1 MNSTAAIAFSPLPML
16 PLEATKILLTLAFSA
31 LIGLEREEQKAT
43 ADRFIFG
50 GIRTY
55 PLIGLLGYALA
66 MVSGTQMIP
75 AGIGLAV
82 IGGLMWLSYQHKL
95 QSAEAPGIATEV
107 SGLATFVVGVLVA
120 LGHFWIAGT
129 ISIVSVLL
137 LELKVFL
144 EGLSRRIP
152 AQEIFTFTKFLFLTV
167 VILPVVPNQ
176 DFGPYRINPFKTWL
190 VVVAVSAIS
199 YLSYLLQI
207 WTKGRGGMILA
218 AVLGGAYSSTLTTIV
233 LAKRA
238 RDEQASPHLFSG
250 AILMASGVMYVRLAI
265 LIAIFNRQL
274 ARGVGA
280 PLLVLAAIGLAGGW
294 LWSRMPDEASHDVA
308 KNYVPRN
315 PLELWA
321 ALLFGAIFIAML
333 VLTRLAVT
341 HLGNGGVFGLAA
353 LMGLSDIDPFV
364 LSLTQSAGTIATVS
378 VAASA
383 ILIAAASN
391 SVVKGCYALGFA
403 DRRTGRRALWLLLGF
418 SVVGCLPL
426 LWAL

>member
-1 MNSTAAIAFSPLPML
+1 MHSIATFALGFSPLPML
-16 PLEATKILLTLAFSA
+16 PREATKILLTLAFSA

-43 ADRFIFG
+43 VDKFIFG
-50 GIRTY
+50 GVRTY
-55 PLIGLLGYALA
+55 PLIGLLGYALT
-66 MVSGTQMIP
+66 MVSGPQLVP
-75 AGIGLAV
+75 AAIGLAV

-95 QSAEAPGIATEV
+95 QSVAVPGIATEV
-107 SGLATFVVGVLVA
+107 SALATYVVGALVA

-137 LELKVFL
+137 LELKTFL

-207 WTKGRGGMILA
+207 WTKRRGGMILA
-218 AVLGGAYSSTLTTIV
+218 AILGGAYSSTLTTIV

-238 RDEQASPHLFSG
+238 REEKASPHLFTG

-265 LIAIFNRQL
+265 LIGIFNRQL
-274 ARGVGA
+274 LRSVGV
-280 PLLVLAAIGLAGGW
+280 PLLILAVVGLVAGW
-294 LWSRMPDEASHDVA
+294 LWSRIPDETSHDVA
-308 KNYVPRN
+308 KSYVPRN

-321 ALLFGAIFIAML
+321 ALLFGAIFIVML
-333 VLTRLAVT
+333 VLTRLAVV
-341 HLGNGGVFGLAA
+341 HLGSGGVYGLAA

-364 LSLTQSAGTIATVS
+364 LSLTQSAGTVTSIS
-378 VAASA
+378 VATSA

-391 SVVKGCYALGFA
+391 SAVGFA
-403 DRRTGRRALWLLLGF
+403 DRRTGSRALWLLLGYA
-418 SVVGCLPL
+418 VAGCLPL
-426 LWAL
+426 LWVL

>member
-1 MNSTAAIAFSPLPML
+1 MNSIIAIALSPLPML
-16 PLEATKILLTLAFSA
+16 PEQATKILLTLAFSA

-43 ADRFIFG
+43 VDKFIFG
-50 GIRTY
+50 GVRTY

-66 MVSGTQMIP
+66 MVSGTQLIP

-107 SGLATFVVGVLVA
+107 SALATYVVGALVA

-129 ISIVSVLL
+129 ISVVSVLL

-167 VILPVVPNQ
+167 VILPVVPNEN
-176 DFGPYRINPFKTWL
+176 FGPYRINPFKTWL

-207 WTKGRGGMILA
+207 WTRGRGGMILA

-238 RDEQASPHLFSG
+238 RDEQASPHLFTG
-250 AILMASGVMYVRLAI
+250 AIVMASGVMYVRLAI
-265 LIAIFNRQL
+265 LIGIFNRQL
-274 ARGVGA
+274 VRGVGI
-280 PLLVLAAIGLAGGW
+280 PLLILAAIGLAGGW
-294 LWSRMPDEASHDVA
+294 LWSRIPDEKARDVA
-308 KNYVPRN
+308 KSYVPRN

-321 ALLFGAIFIAML
+321 GILFGGIFIGML
-333 VLTRLAVT
+333 VLTRLAVV
-341 HLGNGGVFGLAA
+341 HLGSGGVFGLAA

-364 LSLTQSAGTIATVS
+364 LSLTQSAGTIAS
-378 VAASA
+378 INIAASA

-391 SVVKGCYALGFA
+391 SVVKGCYAFGFG
-403 DRRTGRRALWLLLGF
+403 DRRTGRQALWLLLGF

-426 LWAL
+426 IWAL

>member
-1 MNSTAAIAFSPLPML
+1 MAAIAVSPLPML
-16 PLEATKILLTLAFSA
+16 PLEATKILLTLAFSS
-31 LIGLEREEQKAT
+31 LIGLEREEHKAT
-43 ADRFIFG
+43 VDKFIFG
-50 GIRTY
+50 GVRTY
-55 PLIGLLGYALA
+55 PLIGLLGYALTL
-66 MVSGTQMIP
+66 VSGTQLIP
-75 AGIGLAV
+75 AGVGLAV

-95 QSAEAPGIATEV
+95 QSMEVAGITTEV
-107 SGLATFVVGVLVA
+107 SGLATYVVGALVA
-120 LGHFWIAGT
+120 LNHFWIAGT

-137 LELKVFL
+137 LELKAFL

-218 AVLGGAYSSTLTTIV
+218 AILGGAYSSTLTTIV

-238 RDEQASPHLFSG
+238 RDEQASPHLFTG
-250 AILMASGVMYVRLAI
+250 AMLITTGVMYVRLAI
-265 LIAIFNRQL
+265 LIAIFNQQL
-274 ARGVGA
+274 VRKVGI
-280 PLLVLAAIGLAGGW
+280 PLLILAVVGLAAGW
-294 LWSRMPDEASHDVA
+294 LWSRIPDETSHDVA
-308 KNYVPRN
+308 KSYVPRN

-321 ALLFGAIFIAML
+321 ALLFGGIFIGML
-333 VLTRLAVT
+333 ILTRLAVV
-341 HLGNGGVFGLAA
+341 HLGSGGVYGLAA

-364 LSLTQSAGTIATVS
+364 LSLTQSAGTIASVS

-383 ILIAAASN
+383 IIIAAASN
-391 SVVKGCYALGFA
+391 SVVKGCYAFGFA

-418 SVVGCLPL
+418 SAVGCLPL